1 MVRAK
6 RSTKHPVHRNLV
18 KGPSMKIDLRT
29 VSVVVS
35 LLFGMDCVAAQSPP
49 VPNSG
54 QILQELERAQ
64 PTTPRLPR
72 PAAPDIVSGDAK
84 LRPGESID
92 AQMRIR
98 VVGYQISGNTLFDVK
113 ELLALVADRTG
124 DITLAQIEEAAS
136 TITRHYRD
144 HGYMVARAYLPYQEV
159 IGGLVRL
166 DVLEGR
172 YGEIRIENST
182 RVSDRRIRATLER
195 AACTK
200 GGCTN
205 DLIEERRLE
214 KGMLRLGDLPGVAVR
229 GALQPGTEIG
239 TADLVLVA
247 QPTQG
252 FSGSIEVSDTG
263 GRYVGSE
270 RALLSLAYDNPFGF
284 GDRLTF
290 QGAYSAGSTYASLG
304 YDAPV
309 NYRGTRVHVN
319 GYVMDYELQKEFKAL
334 GAEGDTKGADI
345 GLTQTFIR
353 NSRYILAG
361 RLTVDQKSIT
371 DEIAVTGS
379 SNERD
384 SRTLVAQIDAALNDM
399 WLGTAALNRASLE
412 YTRGKLDIKDDTYLA
427 IDAASAHTQG
437 SFDKIV
443 YWVSREQQ
451 IGGRWSVYAR
461 VTGQLATEN
470 LDSSEKLYLGGPS
483 AVRAYPVG
491 EAAGD
496 RGYLASAE
504 LRRLFSGPF
513 GGLTQT
519 ALFYDRGRVVADA
532 YPWAADSGARTLQGY
547 GVSLGWTH
555 TAGWTLSSSL
565 ARRGSEAVRSGPD
578 RKNQLWISGG
588 YRF

>member
-1 MVRAK
+1 
-6 RSTKHPVHRNLV
+6 
-18 KGPSMKIDLRT
+18 MKIGLRT
-29 VSVVVS
+29 VPVVVS
-35 LLFGMDCVAAQSPP
+35 LLLGMNCVAAQSPP

-64 PTTPRLPR
+64 PAAPRVPK
-72 PAAPDIVSGDAK
+72 PASPDIVSRDAT
-84 LRPGESID
+84 LRPGEAID

-98 VVGYQISGNTLFDVK
+98 VVGYQISGSTLFEAG
-113 ELLALVADRTG
+113 ELLALVADHTG
-124 DITLAQIEEAAS
+124 DMTLAQIEEAAGR
-136 TITRHYRD
+136 ITRHYRD
-144 HGYMVARAYLPYQEV
+144 RGYMVARAYLPYQEV

-172 YGEIRIENST
+172 YGDVRLENST
-182 RVSDRRIRATLER
+182 RVSDRRIRTTLER
-195 AACTK
+195 AACKSGT
-200 GGCTN
+200 CAN
-205 DLIEERRLE
+205 DLIEEARLE
-214 KGMLRLGDLPGVAVR
+214 KGMLRLADLPGIAVR
-229 GALQPGTEIG
+229 GALQPGTQIG
-239 TADLVLVA
+239 TADLVLLA

-252 FSGSIEVSDTG
+252 FSGSFEVSDTG

-270 RALLSLAYDNPFGF
+270 RALLSLAYNNPFGF
-284 GDRLTF
+284 GDRATL

-309 NYRGTRVHVN
+309 NYRGTRLHVN

-334 GAEGDTKGADI
+334 GAQGDTTGADI
-345 GLTQTFIR
+345 GLSQTFSR
-353 NSRYILAG
+353 NSRFILAG

-371 DEIAVTGS
+371 DEIEVTGS

-384 SRTLVAQIDAALNDM
+384 SRTFVAQLDGALNDT
-399 WLGTAALNRASLE
+399 WFGTAALNRASLE
-412 YTRGKLDIKDDTYLA
+412 YTRGKLDIEDAASLA
-427 IDAASAHTQG
+427 IDAASARTQG
-437 SFDKIV
+437 NFDKVV
-443 YWVSREQQ
+443 YWLSREQQ

-461 VTGQLATEN
+461 VTGQWATEN
-470 LDSSEKLYLGGPS
+470 LDSSEKLYLGGPA

-504 LRRLFSGPF
+504 VRRLLGGPF
-513 GGLTQT
+513 GGVTQA

-532 YPWAADSGARTLQGY
+532 YPWVAESGARTLQGY
-547 GVSLGWTH
+547 GASVSWNH
-555 TAGWTLSSSL
+555 PAGWTLSSSL

-578 RKNQLWISGG
+578 RKNQFWISGG